1 MAKEQ
6 GEARVLTALG
16 LMSGTSMDGID
27 AAILRGDGERQAE
40 VLLHYHEAYDDAMR
54 ALLRRA
60 IEEARDISSREERTP
75 AMQEAEEAIT
85 QAHAAFIE
93 RIMAQ
98 TDFDIDLIGF
108 HGQTVLHAPERGLTV
123 QLGDGQA
130 LADRFGIPV
139 VWDMRANDVAHGGQG
154 APLAPAWHMVLA
166 RRLPQEMR
174 PVIFV
179 NIGGVANITWIGE
192 HEDDLPHAFDTGPGN
207 ALMDDLVQRHFGQPH
222 DADGA
227 LAARG
232 MVDEDALHQL
242 LAHPALQTPPPRSF
256 DRQTFAA
263 AAEEALAHLLPE
275 DALATLCR
283 FTARTII
290 HAVEW
295 LPRPPALWVICGGG
309 RHNRTLMRLLA
320 EETDAAVVPAEALEL
335 NGDFMEAECWAWL
348 AMRAV
353 RGLPLSWPTTTGV
366 PQPVSGGVIARPA
379 GGTSTSADEEPRP

>member
-1 MAKEQ
+1 MAKEA
-6 GEARVLTALG
+6 ETERVFTALG
-16 LMSGTSMDGID
+16 LMSGTSMDGLD
-27 AAILRGDGERQAE
+27 AAILRGDGAQQAQ

-60 IEEARDISSREERTP
+60 IEEARGIASRDERTP
-75 AMQEAEEAIT
+75 AMREAEEAIT

-93 RIMAQ
+93 RILAQ
-98 TDFDIDLIGF
+98 TDLDIDLIGF

-130 LADRFGIPV
+130 LADRLGIPV
-139 VWDMRANDVAHGGQG
+139 AWDMRANDVAHGGEG
-154 APLAPAWHMVLA
+154 APLAPAWHMALA
-166 RRLPQEMR
+166 RRLPASMH
-174 PVIFV
+174 PVMFV

-232 MVDEDALHQL
+232 IVDEDALHHL
-242 LAHPALQTPPPRSF
+242 LAHPALQAPPPRSF

-263 AAEEALAHLLPE
+263 AAEEALAHLPPE
-275 DALATLCR
+275 DALATLAR
-283 FTARTII
+283 FTARTIA

-295 LPRPPALWVICGGG
+295 LPRPPALWIVAGGG
-309 RHNRTLMRLLA
+309 RHNRTLMRMLA
-320 EETDAAVVPAEALEL
+320 EETDAAVAPAEAVEL

-348 AMRAV
+348 AIRAV

-366 PQPVSGGVIARPA
+366 PEPLGGGVVSRP
-379 GGTSTSADEEPRP
+379 TTQ